1 VAHLTGI
8 AFGPLFI
15 LPLFIVALQMS
26 FGARSET
33 ITAPSSRLSSAQP

>member
-1 VAHLTGI
+1 MLLVLPLVAAAL
-8 AFGPLFI
+8 AL

-26 FGARSET
+26 IPARGAA